1 MKIYGNI
8 QEKHVIINNG
18 DKKMEN
24 ITNRAKKIKTKAH
37 RWKVDSDGE
46 IDFFAMSQD
55 FCNGPLCID
64 CYASFCVH
72 CLTKNKGENALY
84 KKLAEQ
90 KCKEKIFC
98 SSCFKIVSSDDNY
111 CKNCGAK
118 FDE

>member
-1 MKIYGNI
+1 M
-8 QEKHVIINNG
+8 EKHQV
-18 DKKMEN
+18 

-37 RWKVDSDGE
+37 RWKTDSDGE
-46 IDFFAMSQD
+46 IDFFAVSQD

-64 CYASFCVH
+64 CYTSFCVH